1 MAAIVFNENVPKTE
15 GGVLTKLWRSILR
28 ENNLL
33 PKLDLLVS
41 RYVRK
46 TDQMSDRVQAV
57 KRKHKFTL
65 IKNITD
71 DEITFKTFLDLL
83 FNFLEV
89 IQVDITISLKFA
101 NGEKSVHNIL
111 VDSKTTLPIKPI
123 KEDDGVT

>member
-111 VDSKTTLPIKPI
+111 VDSKTTLPIKQT